1 MMTEKAYPMT
11 AQGKEKLEKELN
23 ELKSVKRKEVVERIK
38 IARGFGDLSENSEYE
53 SAKDEQAFIEG
64 RISTVENMLQNA
76 QIIDSSNSKEGIVT
90 LGRSVIFKELPD
102 GIEEEYTIV
111 GKAEADPFSGKISNE
126 SPIARALL
134 GKSEGDKVQIETPGG
149 QMSVEITKVF

>member
-1 MMTEKAYPMT
+1 MTEKVYPMT
-11 AQGKEKLEKELN
+11 LEGKENLEKELE
-23 ELKSVKRKEVVERIK
+23 ELKTVKRKEVVERIK

-64 RISTVENMLQNA
+64 RISTVENMLANA
-76 QIIDSSNSKEGIVT
+76 EIIDNSKAKTDEVS

-102 GIEEEYTIV
+102 GIDEEYTIV

-126 SPIARALL
+126 SPIAQALL
-134 GKSEGDKVQIETPGG
+134 GKKVGEKVEISTPGG
-149 QMSVEITKVF
+149 SMTVQITKVF

>member
-1 MMTEKAYPMT
+1 MMAEKTYPMT
-11 AQGKEKLEKELN
+11 QEGKEKLEKELD
-23 ELKSVKRKEVVERIK
+23 ELKTVKRKEVVERIK

-64 RISTVENMLQNA
+64 RISTIENMLQNA
-76 QIIDSSNSKEGIVT
+76 EIIDSSNSKEGEVT

-126 SPIARALL
+126 SPIAQALL
-134 GKSEGDKVQIETPGG
+134 GKKVGEKVSIDTPGG
-149 QMSVEITKVF
+149 AMDVEITKVV